1 MLIIML
7 ITLFNLEVETLKIQD
22 FIKGRNVTYAAVFQ
36 YIKRNQTL
44 FSGHIGKT
52 NKIELDD
59 IAVQLLEEKYPA
71 PSPVQVIQDTSARD
85 ELLQLH
91 KKYAAAMEKITAL
104 TEQNAQ
110 LLVIQSK
117 QNYLEEENRNLSDEL
132 DERVRY
138 AKFLENELEKK
149 KASYELLQ
157 GQLKTIKL
165 NLEIE
170 KNKTWWDKLRG
181 L

>member
-71 PSPVQVIQDTSARD
+71 PSSVQVIQDTSARD

-117 QNYLEEENRNLSDEL
+117 RTIW
-132 DERVRY
+132 
-138 AKFLENELEKK
+138 KK
-149 KASYELLQ
+149 KTGIFLMSSMNVCAMPSS
-157 GQLKTIKL
+157 LKMNWRRKKRL
-165 NLEIE
+165 MNFC
-170 KNKTWWDKLRG
+170 KGN
-181 L
+181 

>member
-1 MLIIML
+1 M
-7 ITLFNLEVETLKIQD
+7 
-22 FIKGRNVTYAAVFQ
+22 
-36 YIKRNQTL
+36 
-44 FSGHIGKT
+44 
-52 NKIELDD
+52 
-59 IAVQLLEEKYPA
+59 
-71 PSPVQVIQDTSARD
+71 QVIQDTSARD

-117 QNYLEEENRNLSDEL
+117 QNYLEEDNRNLSDEL

-181 L
+181 R

>member
-1 MLIIML
+1 ML

-117 QNYLEEENRNLSDEL
+117 RTIW
-132 DERVRY
+132 
-138 AKFLENELEKK
+138 KK
-149 KASYELLQ
+149 KTGIFLMSSMNVCAMPSS
-157 GQLKTIKL
+157 LKMNWRRKKRL
-165 NLEIE
+165 MNFC
-170 KNKTWWDKLRG
+170 KGN
-181 L
+181 

>member
-1 MLIIML
+1 ML

-104 TEQNAQ
+104 TEQNA
-110 LLVIQSK
+110 
-117 QNYLEEENRNLSDEL
+117 
-132 DERVRY
+132 
-138 AKFLENELEKK
+138 
-149 KASYELLQ
+149 
-157 GQLKTIKL
+157 
-165 NLEIE
+165 
-170 KNKTWWDKLRG
+170 
-181 L
+181 

>member
-117 QNYLEEENRNLSDEL
+117 RTIW
-132 DERVRY
+132 
-138 AKFLENELEKK
+138 KK
-149 KASYELLQ
+149 KTGIFLMSSMNVCAMPSS
-157 GQLKTIKL
+157 LKMNWRRKKRL
-165 NLEIE
+165 MNFC
-170 KNKTWWDKLRG
+170 KGN
-181 L
+181 